1 VTYVRQLT
9 HLGDDV
15 LSNPRKN
22 IYPSRIGHTGGR
34 AMSYLRLFGCAFAIV
49 SLLFSGRPVLA
60 EDTIKL
66 AYTDPFSGPFASGG
80 DEFLKIFQFIIARKN
95 EAGGALGRKFELVP
109 FDDKLQPAEALI
121 ALKSMTDQN
130 IPFVMHCTGSNVGSA
145 LIDGVSKHNARN
157 PDNRILYLNCGALA
171 TELTNEQCD
180 FWHFR
185 FAGSVDMRAAARIK
199 SLPADLKKVYLLNQD
214 YLFGQSIQHDT
225 KKWLAKLRPDIE
237 IVGDELMPFGK
248 VQDFSSYVAKIK
260 ASGAQSV
267 VTGNYNRDLN
277 LLIKAAVDAGL
288 DVRFDTFLAHLIGGP
303 TAIGAAGENRLT
315 SVMEFNGNVAVDLK
329 NAVAEK
335 FASDWRVNH
344 ETDFSTLNFVT
355 LIDMLTNAIN
365 KAGSTDPLKVALA
378 LEDMHV
384 KDMVGQENT
393 MRKDDHQ
400 LLMPFYAGV
409 FSKDVKF
416 DSEHTGFG
424 WKNIMTA
431 SAADLTLPTI
441 CKMKRPEN

>member
-1 VTYVRQLT
+1 MR
-9 HLGDDV
+9 G
-15 LSNPRKN
+15 
-22 IYPSRIGHTGGR
+22 
-34 AMSYLRLFGCAFAIV
+34 LRLLCYSLAILG
-49 SLLFSGRPVLA
+49 LLLSARPGLA

-80 DEFLKIFQFIIARKN
+80 DEFLKVFQYIIARKN
-95 EAGGALGRKFELVP
+95 AAGGPLGKKYELVP

-145 LIDGVSKHNARN
+145 LIDAVSKHNARN

-199 SLPADLKKVYLLNQD
+199 ALPADLKKVYLLNQD
-214 YLFGQSIQHDT
+214 YLFGQSIQRDS

-248 VQDFSSYVAKIK
+248 VQDFAPYVAKIK

-277 LLIKAAVDAGL
+277 LLIKSAVDAGL
-288 DVRFDTFLAHLIGGP
+288 DVRFDTFLSHLIGGP
-303 TAIGAAGENRLT
+303 TAIGTAGENRLT
-315 SVMEFNGNVAVDLK
+315 SIMEFNGNVPVDLK
-329 NAVAEK
+329 VPEAEK
-335 FASDWRVNH
+335 FANDWRTSGH
-344 ETDFSTLNFVT
+344 DTDFSTLNFVT
-355 LIDMLTNAIN
+355 MIDMLTEAIN
-365 KAGSTDPLKVALA
+365 KAGSTDPMKVALA
-378 LEDMHV
+378 LEDMHG
-384 KDMVGQENT
+384 KDLVGQEVI

-400 LLMPFYAGV
+400 LLMPYYAGV
-409 FSKDVKF
+409 FTKGVKY
-416 DSEHTGFG
+416 DSEHTGLG
-424 WKNIMTA
+424 WKNYMTA
-431 SAADLTLPTI
+431 STADLTLPTI
-441 CKMKRPEN
+441 CKMKRPE

>member
-1 VTYVRQLT
+1 MRGLRLLCYSFA
-9 HLGDDV
+9 V
-15 LSNPRKN
+15 LSVFFN
-22 IYPSRIGHTGGR
+22 
-34 AMSYLRLFGCAFAIV
+34 
-49 SLLFSGRPVLA
+49 LLSGRPVLA
-60 EDTIKL
+60 EETIKL

-95 EAGGALGRKFELVP
+95 AMGGALGRKYELIP

-130 IPFVMHCTGSNVGSA
+130 LPFVMHCTGSNVGAA
-145 LIDGVSKHNARN
+145 LIDAVSKHNARN

-199 SLPADLKKVYLLNQD
+199 ALPKELKKVYLLNQD
-214 YLFGQSIQHDT
+214 YLFGQSIQKDS

-248 VQDFSSYVAKIK
+248 VQDFAPYVAKIK
-260 ASGAQSV
+260 ASGAESV

-277 LLIKAAVDAGL
+277 LLIKAANDAGL
-288 DVRFDTFLAHLIGGP
+288 NVRFDTFLSHLIGGP

-315 SVMEFNGNVAVDLK
+315 SIMEFNGNVPVDLK
-329 NAVAEK
+329 VPEAEK
-335 FASDWRVNH
+335 LANDWRSSGH
-344 ETDFSTLNFVT
+344 DTDFSTLNFVT
-355 LIDMLTNAIN
+355 MIDMLTDAIN

-378 LEDMHV
+378 FEDMHG
-384 KDMVGQENT
+384 KDLLGQEVI

-409 FSKDVKF
+409 FSKDVKY

-424 WKNIMTA
+424 WKNYMTA
-431 SAADLTLPTI
+431 TTADLTLPTI
-441 CKMKRPEN
+441 CKMKRPE